1 MGPFEASKVPDFI
14 VKFTQEKDVD
24 KNLYYSQAVNL
35 YDAAGEKI
43 GWTNFIQ
50 YARIVEGQ
58 FTMRAFKRYYIEG
71 ANSCQSGYLTLDYLT
86 DYNFE
91 MRTSATQANMFQFTT
106 SDGVVH
112 NEDMSYCNNY
122 STWQDVLSRTEYADL
137 RMLTSTGSD
146 VADYVTTEYKL
157 EEN

>member
-1 MGPFEASKVPDFI
+1 M
-14 VKFTQEKDVD
+14 KFTQEKEVN
-24 KNLYYSQAVNL
+24 KSLYYSQEVRL
-35 YDAAGEKI
+35 YNAAGDWI
-43 GWTNFIQ
+43 GSTNFIQ
-50 YARIVEGQ
+50 YAKIKEGQ
-58 FTMRAFKRYYIEG
+58 FTMNAYKRYYIEG

-122 STWQDVLSRTEYADL
+122 SAWQDVLSRTEYADL
-137 RMLTSTGSD
+137 KMYTSTGSD
-146 VADYVTTEYKL
+146 IADYVTAEYKV